1 MQAAAKQTS
10 ALDRGMGNAI
20 KTGGAMALGMKGL
33 DMAIGSIRN
42 HMGAAIDRFDTLQ
55 KFPKVMQQLGFGA
68 DEAEAAIKK
77 LGDGID
83 GLPTS
88 LDEIAKSSQQI
99 ALITGDLDGA
109 TDTAIALNNAFLAS
123 GSSAWDASRGLT
135 QYTQM
140 LTTGKVD
147 MQSWRTLLE
156 TMSPALNK
164 VAESFGYTG
173 ASAKNDLYNA
183 LKSGKITFDDFNKRI
198 IELNDGVGGFAE
210 LAKTQGTGIRTSF
223 QNIGTAVTK
232 GIANSIT
239 AIEELSKSNGL
250 GGIAENADRVKGVVN
265 TAFESINK
273 AISKIDVKG
282 VVQVVSPAFKVLGS
296 AVQTAGKVV
305 IGVITFIG
313 SHAGTIAKMAV
324 PVLGLAAAFKGL
336 QAARS
341 AVTFVKTFS
350 SAMRGVTT
358 VVQGGTAAMK
368 AQSTAMTLMSAKQ
381 KIMAVT
387 TNAVA
392 VAQKVLNLAMKANP
406 FILIAS
412 LIITVVT
419 ALGALQAKGIDVAG
433 AITNFANTIS
443 QRIDAVAK
451 KMPQMITK
459 MITAIVNNL
468 PKIIASGV
476 KIIIA
481 LVNGVVKSI
490 PKIVAAM
497 PKIISAVV
505 KGLANIGKSV
515 AHCGA
520 QVVTGL
526 WNGIGNKVGW
536 LKSKISSFV
545 GNVKSWL
552 KKFFHIGSPSKLM
565 AKEVGQ
571 YLPMGIAKGFD
582 DRANV
587 VKQSIKELSRDLAK
601 QTLSMPMLSPMG
613 NLAYE
618 GGTLSNTYS
627 YGGGDVVLNIDG
639 REFAR
644 ATGKYTEAEQNKRQM
659 LNNRRTGIR

>member
-1 MQAAAKQTS
+1 MEAAAKQTG

-33 DMAIGSIRN
+33 DMAIGSVRN

-55 KFPKVMQQLGFGA
+55 KFPKVMEQLGFGA

-77 LGDGID
+77 LSKGID

-164 VAESFGYTG
+164 VAKSFGYTG
-173 ASAKNDLYNA
+173 ASAKNDLYEA

-239 AIEELSKSNGL
+239 AIEQLSKDNGL

-265 TAFESINK
+265 KAFESINK
-273 AISKIDVKG
+273 AISKIDLKG
-282 VVQVVSPAFKVLGS
+282 VVQATAPYFKLLAGV
-296 AVQTAGKVV
+296 VQTAGKVIMSV
-305 IGVITFIG
+305 VTFIG
-313 SHAGTIAKMAV
+313 ANAGTIAKMAM
-324 PVLGLAAAFKGL
+324 PVASLVAAYKG
-336 QAARS
+336 
-341 AVTFVKTFS
+341 F
-350 SAMRGVTT
+350 
-358 VVQGGTAAMK
+358 
-368 AQSTAMTLMSAKQ
+368 
-381 KIMAVT
+381 
-387 TNAVA
+387 NAVRTA
-392 VAQKVLNLAMKANP
+392 TTAIKAWTVAQKEATVVTKGLEVAQKMLNLVMRANP
-406 FILIAS
+406 FVLVAS
-412 LIITVVT
+412 LIITVIT
-419 ALGALQAKGIDVAG
+419 ALGALQAKGYDVAG
-433 AITNFANTIS
+433 AITNFTNTIS
-443 QRIDAVAK
+443 TKVDAVAK
-451 KMPQMITK
+451 KMPQMISK

-468 PKIIASGV
+468 PKIIACGV
-476 KIIIA
+476 KIITA
-481 LVNGVVKSI
+481 LVSGVIKSI

-497 PKIISAVV
+497 PKIIAAVV
-505 KGLANIGKSV
+505 RGLANIGKSV
-515 AHCGA
+515 MSCGA

-526 WNGIGNKVGW
+526 WRGIGNKVGW
-536 LKSKISSFV
+536 LKGQIASFV

-582 DRANV
+582 AKSSV
-587 VKQSIKELSRDLAK
+587 VMQSIRDMSRDIAR
-601 QTLSMPMLSPMG
+601 QTLDMPMISPMG
-613 NLAYE
+613 SLAYE
-618 GGTLSNTYS
+618 GGMLSNTYS

-639 REFAR
+639 KEFAR
-644 ATGKYTEAEQNKRQM
+644 ATGKYTEAEQNRRQM
-659 LNNRRTGIR
+659 LSNRRTGIR